1 MKKEVLIEKLDHF
14 GRGIANDNKIIFVEN
29 ALPEELVEIKIQ
41 KENKKLI
48 EATTTNI
55 IRKSDKRINPECPYY
70 NMCGG
75 CNIMHL
81 EYNEQLKFK
90 EQKVKEILKRFA
102 NINEDKIKPIIE
114 SSNLYYRN
122 KITLKVKERLGLYQK
137 KSYDLINIEKCIIV
151 SKKIN
156 ELINILNK
164 LSLNN
169 IEEIIIKDA
178 YDEKTIINIKG
189 KNIDKEYLKENLKDY
204 TENLVI
210 YDNNKKEILLGE
222 GYIIDKIGDYYFK
235 VSDDAFFQVNK
246 YTTEKLYNKVKE
258 YANLRKEERLLDLYC
273 GTGTIGISLSK
284 DAKEVIG
291 IEINEYAVENANEN
305 KKINN
310 VENISF
316 ICSDVGK
323 IKEKYKNIDVVV
335 IDPPRSG
342 LSKEA
347 LQNVLDIN
355 PKRIVYVSCDPVT
368 LARDL
373 KVLKDYYEIK
383 EITPTDMF
391 PNTYHV
397 ENVCLLI
404 NK

>member
-1 MKKEVLIEKLDHF
+1 MQKEILIEKLDHF
-14 GRGIANDNKIIFVEN
+14 GRGIANNEKIMFIEN
-29 ALPEELVEIKIQ
+29 ALPNE
-41 KENKKLI
+41 LI
-48 EATTTNI
+48 EIEITKETKKYIEAETKKI
-55 IRKSDKRINPECPYY
+55 IRKSKNRVEPMCPYY
-70 NMCGG
+70 NLCGG

-81 EYNEQLKFK
+81 DYNEQLKFK

-102 NINEDKIKPIIE
+102 NIEEEKVKPIIK
-114 SSNLYYRN
+114 SNTKYYRN
-122 KITLKVKERLGLYQK
+122 KITLKVKEKLGLYQK
-137 KSYDLINIEKCIIV
+137 KSYDLVNIDKCLIV

-156 ELINILNK
+156 ELIKLLNE
-164 LSLNN
+164 LNLNN
-169 IEEIIIKDA
+169 IEEIVIKDA
-178 YDEKTIINIKG
+178 YNEKTIINIKG
-189 KNIDKEYLKENLKDY
+189 KNIDKKYLKENLKSH

-210 YDNNKKEILLGE
+210 YDNNKKEILLGD
-222 GYIIDKIGDYYFK
+222 GFIIDKINDYYFK
-235 VSDDAFFQVNK
+235 ISDDSFFQVNR

-258 YANLRKEERLLDLYC
+258 YANLKKEERLLDLYC
-273 GTGTIGISLSK
+273 GTGTIGMYLSR

-291 IEINEYAVENANEN
+291 IEINEHAVENANEN
-305 KKINN
+305 KKINSI
-310 VENISF
+310 ENISF

-335 IDPPRSG
+335 IDPPRNG
-342 LSKEA
+342 LSMEA

-373 KVLKDYYEIK
+373 NILKDYYEIK

-397 ENVCLLI
+397 ENVCLLS
-404 NK
+404 K

>member
-1 MKKEVLIEKLDHF
+1 MQKEVLIEKLDHF
-14 GRGIANDNKIIFVEN
+14 GRGIINNEKIIFVEN
-29 ALPEELVEIKIQ
+29 ALPEELVEIEKI
-41 KENKKLI
+41 KETKKYI
-48 EATTTNI
+48 EAETKKI
-55 IRKSDKRINPECPYY
+55 IRRSKNRVEPMCPYY
-70 NMCGG
+70 NLCGG

-81 EYNEQLKFK
+81 KYEEQLKYK

-102 NINEDKIKPIIE
+102 NIEEEKVKPIIK
-114 SSNLYYRN
+114 SNTKYYRN
-122 KITLKVKERLGLYQK
+122 KITLKVKEKLGLYQK
-137 KSYDLINIEKCIIV
+137 KSYDLVNIDKCLIV

-156 ELINILNK
+156 ELIKLLNE
-164 LSLNN
+164 LNLNN
-169 IEEIIIKDA
+169 IEEIVIKEA
-178 YDEKTIINIKG
+178 YNEKTIINIKG
-189 KNIDKEYLKENLKDY
+189 KNIDKKYLKENLKSH

-210 YDNNKKEILLGE
+210 YDNNKKEILLGD
-222 GYIIDKIGDYYFK
+222 GFIIDKINDYYFK
-235 VSDDAFFQVNK
+235 ISDDSFFQVNR

-258 YANLRKEERLLDLYC
+258 YANLKKEERLLDLYC
-273 GTGTIGISLSK
+273 GTGTIGIYLSR

-291 IEINEYAVENANEN
+291 IEINEHAVKNANEN
-305 KKINN
+305 KKINSI
-310 VENISF
+310 ENISF

-335 IDPPRSG
+335 IDPPRNG
-342 LSKEA
+342 LSMEA

-373 KVLKDYYEIK
+373 NILKDYYEIK

-397 ENVCLLI
+397 ENVCLLS
-404 NK
+404 K